1 MKGKISA
8 EGGLLI
14 KRGEKYESQ
23 LCPFAH
29 TNLSDEVDGQLMY
42 CGDWCPLFGEPEYQ
56 VNSEYYYESLEARK
70 NVPKSAK
77 LNLCKKE
84 LHFEDFVDERG
95 FIAGDAKDTNWRY

>member
-1 MKGKISA
+1 MKGKID
-8 EGGLLI
+8 GNGQLLI
-14 KRGEKYESQ
+14 KRGEKYEIQ

-29 TNLSDEVDGQLMY
+29 IHMSDEIDGQLMY

-84 LHFEDFVDERG
+84 LHFEDFVDERD
-95 FIAGDAKDTNWRY
+95 FIVAEVL